1 MPTHK
6 VFEIY
11 QWSATIQ
18 DNLNNRFICRYDGRA
33 HYTTSTSPDDPR
45 TQEDLIPNQ
54 NPNYYTKA
62 RLTFTME

>member
-18 DNLNNRFICRYDGRA
+18 DNLNNRFIYRYDRRG
-33 HYTTSTSPDDPR
+33 HYTTATSPYDLRSQD
-45 TQEDLIPNQ
+45 DLIPSH
-54 NPNYYTKA
+54 NPNYYTQA

>member
-18 DNLNNRFICRYDGRA
+18 DDLNDRFIYRYDRRG
-33 HYTTSTSPDDPR
+33 HYTRVTSPYDLRSQD
-45 TQEDLIPNQ
+45 DLIPSNS
-54 NPNYYTKA
+54 PNYFTKA

>member
-18 DNLNNRFICRYDGRA
+18 DNLNNRFICRYDRRA
-33 HYTTSTSPDDPR
+33 HYTTSTSPDYSV
-45 TQEDLIPNQ
+45 TQEDLVPNQ
-54 NPNYYTKA
+54 NPYYYTQA